1 MPIKKQYLRKKIE
14 GTIYD
19 IFPRTSADQVNYSA
33 TTVADELSTIAINI
47 ANITDAETGI
57 IDTRITRACQDLY
70 NEILGIT
77 DQDSTPVMEAY
88 DTLKEIAAWLSAHGE
103 VTTGILGDIT
113 ALQTAVGDANSG
125 LTKSVS
131 DLQTTV
137 GDANSGLV
145 KDVSGLKT
153 TVGNVN
159 SGLVKDV
166 DGLKTSVGDT
176 NNGLVKDVSG
186 LKTTVGNAN
195 TGLVKD
201 LADLT
206 IDVNAIPIVEA
217 SETNGNVVIDNI
229 ETNVYT
235 HPETHDADMITYGD
249 DGKTFG
255 ESMDELMTEMR
266 DLRLDLS
273 LDSVFIRDGITEIDD
288 GDGSKLVSVA
298 SLVANAEPDPDPEP
312 EE

>member
-1 MPIKKQYLRKKIE
+1 MAIKKQYLTKKIE
-14 GTIYD
+14 GTIFD
-19 IFPRTSADQVNYSA
+19 IFPRTSADQVNYNA
-33 TTVADELSTIAINI
+33 TTVADELATIVSNI
-47 ANITDAETGI
+47 SDITEASTGI
-57 IDTRITRACQDLY
+57 IDTRIARACQDLY

-88 DTLKEIAAWLSAHGE
+88 DTLKEIAAWLDAH
-103 VTTGILGDIT
+103 GDIT
-113 ALQTAVGDANSG
+113 AGILNDISALQTVVGDANSG
-125 LTKSVS
+125 LVKNVA

-137 GDANSGLV
+137 GDSSAGLV

-159 SGLVKDV
+159 SGLVKGVAD
-166 DGLKTSVGDT
+166 LQSAVGDA
-176 NNGLVKDVSG
+176 NSGLVKDVSG
-186 LKTTVGNAN
+186 LKTSVGDAN
-195 TGLVKD
+195 TGMIKD

-206 IDVNAIPIVEA
+206 TDVRAIPIVEV
-217 SETNGNVVIDNI
+217 SETNGNISINNT

-235 HPETHDADMITYGD
+235 HPETHDASMITYGD

-288 GDGSKLVSVA
+288 GDGDKLVSVA
-298 SLVANAEPDPDPEP
+298 SLVANAEP
-312 EE
+312 EEG